1 MRWWC
6 CKASCRYPAI
16 AEFRQQSKQSVDI
29 AKESA
34 HSDTVLSIHATDGD
48 QGDALNYSMRRP
60 CMKLG
65 ARVSIKLV
73 TGLSL
78 ALGCVSPA
86 FAGATTVAVVATPV
100 PTLDEFGLIGLGAVI
115 GVAGLITLLRRK
127 K

>member
-6 CKASCRYPAI
+6 CNASCRYPAI

-29 AKESA
+29 EKESA

-65 ARVSIKLV
+65 ARLSIKLV

-78 ALGCVSPA
+78 VLACVSKA
-86 FAGATTVAVVATPV
+86 FAGGTTPPPFVATPV
-100 PTLDEFGLIGLGAVI
+100 PALDENGLIGLGAVI
-115 GVAGLITLLRRK
+115 GIPGLVT
-127 K
+127 

>member
-6 CKASCRYPAI
+6 CNASCRYPAI
-16 AEFRQQSKQSVDI
+16 AEFRQQSKHSVDI
-29 AKESA
+29 EKESA

-86 FAGATTVAVVATPV
+86 FAGAAILVTPV
-100 PTLDEFGLIGLGAVI
+100 PALDEFGLIGLGAVI